1 MAPAGL
7 LLASGPQGLAARERP
22 HLRAAVAAW
31 RRPRRCHW
39 SALSGVDIVNP
50 QTVSRSLGMHL
61 PAYRFGKPYESV
73 ERTTLVHFLTGEPV
87 VEVSQVGGAIVG
99 RDMQKGA
106 RAREALLAID
116 PEEIVERLQ
125 TAGNLYAHGT
135 LPMGDSRQSPE
146 DFVKQQSATTGL
158 PESLCRANMQKNLF
172 VLSNM
177 DRMLDALS
185 RGLPPEVFW
194 KGYGREQRGVVV
206 SYQAQSPVLGLVLP
220 SNSPGVHTLWLPVIA
235 LGVGLV
241 MKPGGQEP
249 WTPYRMAAAMIEAGI
264 PAEAIGLYPG
274 ATDVGASILAS
285 CKRSMIFGSAKTVE
299 QYRGNPGVQVHG
311 PGFSK
316 ILLGDDCVDRWEEY
330 LDLMVESV
338 AINGGRG
345 CINASA
351 IYASRHTE
359 AIAAGLAER
368 LGPVDV
374 LPPDDPAAK
383 LAAFTIPGAAKA
395 IWGQIEAGLAAPGV
409 THATES
415 YGPRLVEGER
425 CGWLRPVVAHCTSAE
440 PAIAKAEY
448 MFPFVAVVKCPQAA
462 MLEKIGPTLVGTAIC
477 DDPVF
482 RSALVNCT
490 EIDRLNL
497 GPIPTTRLDWL
508 QPHEGNIIDFL
519 YRSRALQVPAAAGV
533 A

>member
-1 MAPAGL
+1 
-7 LLASGPQGLAARERP
+7 
-22 HLRAAVAAW
+22 V
-31 RRPRRCHW
+31 
-39 SALSGVDIVNP
+39 
-50 QTVSRSLGMHL
+50 HL
-61 PAYRFGKPYESV
+61 PALRFGKPYESI
-73 ERTTLVHFLTGEPV
+73 ERTSLVHFLTGEPV
-87 VEVSQVGGAIVG
+87 AEVSQVGGALVG
-99 RDMQKGA
+99 RDMQKASRA
-106 RAREALLAID
+106 RAALLALD
-116 PEEIVERLQ
+116 PEDVVERLQ

-135 LPMGDSRQSPE
+135 LDLWGTKQSPD

-158 PESLCRANMQKNLF
+158 PESLCRANMHKNLF

-194 KGYGREQRGVVV
+194 RGFGREHRDVVV

-249 WTPYRMAAAMIEAGI
+249 WTPYRMAAAFVEAGI

-274 ATDVGASILAS
+274 ATDVGASILAA

-316 ILLGDDCVDRWEEY
+316 ILIGDDMVDRWEDH
-330 LDLMVESV
+330 LDMMVESV

-345 CINASA
+345 CINCSA
-351 IYASRHTE
+351 IWASRHTE
-359 AIAAGLAER
+359 AIAAALAER

-374 LPPDDPAAK
+374 LPPDDPQAK

-395 IWGQIEAGLAAPGV
+395 IWQQIEGGLAAPGV
-409 THATES
+409 THATAA

-425 CGWLRPVVAHCTSAE
+425 CGWLRPVVAHCATHE

-448 MFPFVAVVKCPQAA
+448 MFPFVAVVKCPQNA
-462 MLEKIGPTLVGTAIC
+462 MLERIGPTLVGTAITE
-477 DDPVF
+477 DDAF
-482 RSALVNCT
+482 RGELVACT

-497 GPIPTTRLDWL
+497 GAVPTTKLDWL

-519 YRSRALQVPAAAGV
+519 YRSRALQLAAG
-533 A
+533 AT